1 MKPKELYN
9 KFENIELISKINA
22 SFQDTISSIEIGE
35 VNFGGKIYVFFI
47 KFNSEERLKSE
58 WREFNSFI
66 TAEFISTIEDDF
78 SKWNTYVFY
87 LSDTPISKSLKY
99 EIENNKFS
107 TRKIVIDNES
117 SDFNDDLFEKIISDH
132 IVNDIEIVAEPTN
145 DLSFIKNKMI
155 ERALAGD
162 DTDILKKLE
171 IAIRNENKES

>member
-1 MKPKELYN
+1 MGSFRENKELD
-9 KFENIELISKINA
+9 NIKNIVEREFDILN
-22 SFQDTISSIEIGE
+22 FTFGEILY
-35 VNFGGKIYVFFI
+35 GGNIPIIIVQFKDEIDLAKY
-47 KFNSEERLKSE
+47 

-66 TAEFISTIEDDF
+66 TGTFISTIEDDF

-117 SDFNDDLFEKIISDH
+117 GDFNDDLFEKIVSDH

-145 DLSFIKNKMI
+145 NLSFIKNEVI

-162 DTDILKKLE
+162 DMDILEKLE
-171 IAIRNENKES
+171 IAIQNENKES